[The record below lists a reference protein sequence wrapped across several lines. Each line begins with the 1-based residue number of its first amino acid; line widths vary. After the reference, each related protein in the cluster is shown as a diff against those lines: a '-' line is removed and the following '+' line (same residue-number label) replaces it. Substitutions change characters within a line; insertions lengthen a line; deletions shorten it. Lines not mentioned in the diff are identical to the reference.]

1 MNAAP
6 TWTRLLLASSIVVSI
21 ICVVATLFGT
31 ELEAN
36 RAIPSF
42 IRSLELTAE
51 NTAGA
56 WWSGVLLLVAAVHMT
71 DGFIGNAS
79 RGRLATGWLAVAS
92 VLVLLSADEVGSI
105 HERVGGWGE
114 ILPFA
119 LLLGAALGFG
129 VLALW
134 SSAQRAAA
142 LWIAVAFLLFASVA
156 GHEYLENSTTW
167 LSDHGDLR
175 AMLEEG
181 TEIVGML
188 ILLRVGLANL
198 RLPAATLG
206 LLHAWKGTMLFV
218 VLVAAAPLAYFT
230 LAFDDGRGYP
240 SARLGSACFLRGG
253 LAVAR
258 AAQQCGS
265 TNLGLAHGT
274 LAASCVLA
282 SLNAVVHN
290 PSDLPNRGYFVLAA
304 LLVAM
309 GALFPATVP
318 SGRRVHYVGVIAVS
332 LVLVAA
338 CWEGVPLVVAYIVLP
353 VIAALVLYSHAEIG
367 HVASVAVEAR
377 STTAA
382 LLHPPA
388 Q

>member
-1 MNAAP
+1 M
-6 TWTRLLLASSIVVSI
+6 
-21 ICVVATLFGT
+21 
-31 ELEAN
+31 
-36 RAIPSF
+36 
-42 IRSLELTAE
+42 
-51 NTAGA
+51 
-56 WWSGVLLLVAAVHMT
+56 
-71 DGFIGNAS
+71 
-79 RGRLATGWLAVAS
+79 
-92 VLVLLSADEVGSI
+92 
-105 HERVGGWGE
+105 
-114 ILPFA
+114 
-119 LLLGAALGFG
+119 
-129 VLALW
+129 
-134 SSAQRAAA
+134 
-142 LWIAVAFLLFASVA
+142 A

-198 RLPAATLG
+198 RLPAATLE

-240 SARLGSACFLRGG
+240 SAWLASACFLLAG

-258 AAQQCGS
+258 RALQSGS

-353 VIAALVLYSHAEIG
+353 VIAALVLYCHAEIG